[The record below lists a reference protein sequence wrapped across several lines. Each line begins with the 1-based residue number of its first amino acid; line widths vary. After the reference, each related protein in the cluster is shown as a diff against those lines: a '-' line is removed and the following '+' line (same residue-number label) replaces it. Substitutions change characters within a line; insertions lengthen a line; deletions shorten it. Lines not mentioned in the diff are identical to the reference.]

1 MFNQVNLISNCFI
14 LFNLLNSNL
23 FYFLFNLYYFV
34 NYDYFN
40 LVKQTE
46 YFSEQ
51 FHLNFYHIFEEFLQ
65 SLCFINFDVQFNFMY
80 IKIKNKTQLLFIYY
94 FTILWSMTFV
104 NYQRMTFRLTIL
116 LYYFHFNTIRLIL
129 CFLTFIVLLIIVCFS
144 LCKTKLFFFYQI
156 SFL

>member
-14 LFNLLNSNL
+14 LFNILNSNL

-80 IKIKNKTQLLFIYY
+80 IKIKNKTQLLFIYC

-104 NYQRMTFRLTIL
+104 N
-116 LYYFHFNTIRLIL
+116 
-129 CFLTFIVLLIIVCFS
+129 
-144 LCKTKLFFFYQI
+144 
-156 SFL
+156 